1 MTDPGKYGFTL
12 MEILVAMTIFSV
24 TLLTLFSTFR
34 TISTSSEQVQK
45 EIQRQER
52 IQQCLNV
59 ITADLD
65 QIFLPRPPRYHRPEP
80 NQPPDPYRFVGTE
93 NGIDGTFFSRLQFS
107 SLNHLDLGPGHIHG
121 AGQIHYYVHRHGTRF
136 DLHRFDSSFLSNA
149 APDPCIDP
157 VLFKDIHTFS
167 LTFTDI
173 EGTDHSV
180 WDSESDRFDHTFP
193 ARVKITLAPAEEK
206 NKESIRAAVTIPVAR
221 QVKQ

>member
-80 NQPPDPYRFVGTE
+80 QPAP
-93 NGIDGTFFSRLQFS
+93 
-107 SLNHLDLGPGHIHG
+107 GPLPLCGHG
-121 AGQIHYYVHRHGTRF
+121 KRY
-136 DLHRFDSSFLSNA
+136 
-149 APDPCIDP
+149 
-157 VLFKDIHTFS
+157 
-167 LTFTDI
+167 
-173 EGTDHSV
+173 
-180 WDSESDRFDHTFP
+180 
-193 ARVKITLAPAEEK
+193 
-206 NKESIRAAVTIPVAR
+206 
-221 QVKQ
+221 